1 MWTIPSIHLCPN
13 FSEYLDKL
21 NQKADKE
28 KNKSG
33 EPRKFV
39 ELVDKNNSSV
49 NGSRDNCILSEF
61 MQMRDAKFSKV
72 TNDHQHH
79 HNHHHDQRSD
89 ANANVMN
96 DNESQGRRGS
106 LQGQR
111 WSSTVSNP
119 RLSKSSSNY
128 SIKTVN
134 SNPGETLTFDRKGLS
149 SLSSKLL
156 SPLNYYM

>member
-1 MWTIPSIHLCPN
+1 MWTILSIHLCPN

-21 NQKADKE
+21 NQRADKE
-28 KNKSG
+28 KSKSG

-79 HNHHHDQRSD
+79 HNHQS
-89 ANANVMN
+89 A
-96 DNESQGRRGS
+96 
-106 LQGQR
+106 L
-111 WSSTVSNP
+111 
-119 RLSKSSSNY
+119 Y
-128 SIKTVN
+128 I
-134 SNPGETLTFDRKGLS
+134 ETHL
-149 SLSSKLL
+149 
-156 SPLNYYM
+156 

>member
-1 MWTIPSIHLCPN
+1 MWTILSIHLCPN

-79 HNHHHDQRSD
+79 HNHHHAQRSD

-96 DNESQGRRGS
+96 DNESQGRRSS

-149 SLSSKLL
+149 SLSSKLQ
-156 SPLNYYM
+156 SP